1 MDTGRLE
8 NPLSKTR
15 TNSKL
20 MKLWHLA
27 KYQSR
32 ATRIRSKCPT
42 ATTNTLIQPLNYIRE
57 VHSGKFAARI
67 VYCANTAPPKLYKG
81 NNSNT
86 HCDSLTILG
95 WSHCIHAKVPFFET
109 SGDE

>member
-32 ATRIRSKCPT
+32 ATRIRSKCPM

-57 VHSGKFAARI
+57 VQENLLPGLS
-67 VYCANTAPPKLYKG
+67 TAQTLLLQNYIKEIIAI
-81 NNSNT
+81 
-86 HCDSLTILG
+86 LTGTAL
-95 WSHCIHAKVPFFET
+95 PY
-109 SGDE
+109 